1 MWSFII
7 LLLGESF
14 VVFGLMELLYILG
27 SIDCLK
33 CSCDLGMFMFVC
45 TSSTLGCEVFVSGG
59 LCEQCGIC
67 VLI

>member
-1 MWSFII
+1 MRSFII

-14 VVFGLMELLYILG
+14 VVFGLMELLCILG
-27 SIDCLK
+27 NIDCLK

-59 LCEQCGIC
+59 LCVQCGIC